1 MTPNTVDA
9 YVASLDG
16 WRAEVV
22 STLRQLI
29 LKAAPGTKESI
40 KWAQPVYE
48 ENGPFAYI
56 RAFKNHINFG
66 FWRGGEL
73 PDPLDLLQG
82 SGDRMRHIQLTGV
95 KDMKK
100 KAFKDFV
107 RAAVKLNREKGDP
120 TKRP

>member
-1 MTPNTVDA
+1 LSSGKVPSRT
-9 YVASLDG
+9 AS
-16 WRAEVV
+16 
-22 STLRQLI
+22 I
-29 LKAAPGTKESI
+29 
-40 KWAQPVYE
+40 
-48 ENGPFAYI
+48 
-56 RAFKNHINFG
+56 
-66 FWRGGEL
+66 
-73 PDPLDLLQG
+73 LQG